1 MKNWT
6 HKNYTVHQFNE
17 LESANKTAFEMAEA
31 RKIFDREI
39 ILADA
44 QSAGK
49 GRQSRVWNSP
59 QGNLYFSLVLQ
70 PQLPAQKIAQ
80 ISFVAITALRLM
92 VEALAT
98 NQKIQ
103 NKWPNDLL
111 INEKKVA
118 GLLLESKVSQKDC
131 EFVIVGIG
139 LNIVSNPDQTIF
151 PADNL
156 KNLGIEI
163 TPEIALKNFL
173 NEFEKLYENYLNFGF
188 AGIRKLWL
196 AKAFRLNEK
205 INVKNGEEEI
215 FGIFFDLDEEGNLVL
230 ETAEGRKIISA
241 ADIYS

>member
-6 HKNYTVHQFNE
+6 HKNYTIHQFKA
-17 LESANKTAFEMAEA
+17 LESTNKTALEMAEA
-31 RKIFDREI
+31 REILDREI
-39 ILADA
+39 ILADT

-49 GRQSRVWNSP
+49 GRQSRIWSSP
-59 QGNLYFSLVLQ
+59 QGNLYFSLVLR
-70 PQLPAQKIAQ
+70 PQISAPKISQ

-92 VEALAT
+92 VEGLAT

-118 GLLLESKVSQKDC
+118 GLLLESKISQQNC

-156 KNLGIEI
+156 ENFGIEI
-163 TPEIALKNFL
+163 TSEVALKNFL
-173 NEFEKLYENYLNFGF
+173 NEFEKLYENFLNFGF
-188 AGIRKLWL
+188 VGIRKLWL

-205 INVKNGEEEI
+205 IFVKNGDVEI
-215 FGIFFDLDEEGNLVL
+215 SGVFSDFDEGGNLVL
-230 ETAEGRKIISA
+230 ETAQGRKIISA
-241 ADIYS
+241 ADIYF

>member
-17 LESANKTAFEMAEA
+17 LESTNKTAFEMAES

-39 ILADA
+39 ILADS

-49 GRQSRVWNSP
+49 GRQSRVWSSP

-92 VEALAT
+92 AEALAT

-118 GLLLESKVSQKDC
+118 GLLLESKISQQNC
-131 EFVIVGIG
+131 EFVILGIG
-139 LNIVSNPDQTIF
+139 LNIASNPDQTIF

-156 KNLGIEI
+156 KNFGIEI

-205 INVKNGEEEI
+205 ITARNGDEKFEGD
-215 FGIFFDLDEEGNLVL
+215 FADLDEEGNLIL
-230 ETAEGRKIISA
+230 KIGNITKIIAA
-241 ADIYS
+241 ADIF